1 MERIDDS
8 REDKWALAEGK
19 YYIRDYEHRS
29 MNDGDFIRFL
39 LSLEW
44 SFDNFSSFFCSLF
57 LLLLFLSISS
67 VSTTTRQLKIFFA
80 QRDWIIFERQ
90 FSRISFRTWSIGCAY
105 NLEWEWL
112 SVFLWCIFFYAFPVH
127 NWWDIRVPRRLITV
141 ELGFAIE
148 LHAAYR
154 YTFEEKRHRVLV
166 NVVVTSRRS
175 IARKKKKIAC
185 LPFFFLFSALMFVL
199 PHSISNNEFLSS
211 RCTKVKLFLVFFFS
225 NATKFLV
232 RLFSI

>member
-44 SFDNFSSFFCSLF
+44 SFDNFSFFFCSLF

-67 VSTTTRQLKIFFA
+67 VSTATRQLKIFFA
-80 QRDWIIFERQ
+80 QWDWIIFERQ

-112 SVFLWCIFFYAFPVH
+112 SVFLWCIFLCVPGAQLVGYTCTTAFNNSWAGICYWVTRGIPIYL
-127 NWWDIRVPRRLITV
+127 WGETSSSFSKRC
-141 ELGFAIE
+141 
-148 LHAAYR
+148 R
-154 YTFEEKRHRVLV
+154 YL
-166 NVVVTSRRS
+166 
-175 IARKKKKIAC
+175 ARKKKIAC
-185 LPFFFLFSALMFVL
+185 LPFFFSFFRANVRPTTFHFKQWIFIIALHKSETV
-199 PHSISNNEFLSS
+199 SRFL
-211 RCTKVKLFLVFFFS
+211 FS

>member
-1 MERIDDS
+1 MTIKTRPVSYRLGHRFSGRNFALISYPFAISLKPYGCIQLLFFPFFLFHHPSSFPAFVLHEFSPLQRNIYIYILAMERIDDS

-29 MNDGDFIRFL
+29 MDDGDFIRFL

-44 SFDNFSSFFCSLF
+44 SFDNFSFFFCSLF

-105 NLEWEWL
+105 NLEWKWL
-112 SVFLWCIFFYAFPVH
+112 SVFLWCIFFM
-127 NWWDIRVPRRLITV
+127 
-141 ELGFAIE
+141 
-148 LHAAYR
+148 R
-154 YTFEEKRHRVLV
+154 Y
-166 NVVVTSRRS
+166 
-175 IARKKKKIAC
+175 
-185 LPFFFLFSALMFVL
+185 
-199 PHSISNNEFLSS
+199 S
-211 RCTKVKLFLVFFFS
+211 RCTISGIHVYHGV
-225 NATKFLV
+225 
-232 RLFSI
+232 